1 MREQVVLNIKG
12 YPVKVMI
19 NYTSKPSR
27 SYHYCFG
34 MINAKVKSNTSLK
47 QIEKNLNN
55 VFSEE
60 IVKNF
65 NQAPFID
72 GNYAY
77 ILGEIERVYPQDNSG
92 LLDKLYVFYKGKKI
106 LAKKFLLI
114 VITERV
120 RYYEKIMNL
129 PEHQVKIKQLSAV
142 LGNNHYKTKI
152 LSFNEM
158 LIYFAPELIDQ
169 VIIHELCHD
178 FYQDHSKNFYDKFR
192 EFCPDYKLKKEK
204 LINGVRK

>member
-1 MREQVVLNIKG
+1 
-12 YPVKVMI
+12 
-19 NYTSKPSR
+19 
-27 SYHYCFG
+27 

-106 LAKKFLLI
+106 LAKKFLLL

-120 RYYEKIMNL
+120 RYYEKIMHL
-129 PEHQVKIKQLSAV
+129 TEHQVKIKQLSAV

-158 LIYFAPELIDQ
+158 LIHFAPELIDQ